1 MTGSVPAAESRV
13 ESDVVPHPDG
23 ASHSHPDGMHADPA
37 TRSQSLSG
45 RLLSLPRDLEPRA
58 VGDRSAGFTLALAGA
73 WVVCVGLPLAA
84 SVLLARPFRGLPLL
98 GPAIW
103 LALLRGARW
112 ISPPAR
118 CERLLRRGRYAE
130 AAALCETELSIRG
143 PGAWH
148 GNRRLAWLNRLTSAL
163 LGAGRLGEASVAALE
178 ALAGRPDPE
187 TLANLAQCL
196 LALNRYREA
205 AEAAR
210 LALSLTRNRSVSAHA
225 VLANVLM
232 AEGRPA
238 EAQATAQSGMAD
250 IEALLPYVQ
259 PAHHVALLAAL
270 CRADRALG
278 DDAQARAHL
287 AALRK
292 AAGRNPL
299 LQAYVLLEEADARA
313 SWGDVDGAFTLLEQA
328 SHLAT
333 HLACWFAQ
341 QPYVLDELMSDPR
354 LLNLMDRARSEW
366 MRRAEGAENE
376 RLAPDQGAAPPAYVA
391 MELASAQQR
400 GLARPAPHASW
411 QALAVQV
418 TTLGATLAL
427 LVWWTWTFFL
437 SGA

>member
-1 MTGSVPAAESRV
+1 MSGNVPATESRV
-13 ESDVVPHPDG
+13 ESDVSPYPDG
-23 ASHSHPDGMHADPA
+23 TSHSHPDGTRADPP
-37 TRSQSLSG
+37 TRSRSLSG
-45 RLLSLPRDLEPRA
+45 RLSSLPRDLQART
-58 VGDRSAGFTLALAGA
+58 VGDRSAAFTLALAGA
-73 WVVCVGLPLAA
+73 WVICVALPLAT

-112 ISPPAR
+112 VSPPAR
-118 CERLLRRGRYAE
+118 CDRLLQRGRYAE
-130 AAALCETELSIRG
+130 AAALCEGELSLRG
-143 PGAWH
+143 PSAWH

-178 ALAGRPDPE
+178 ALAERPDPE

-196 LALNRYREA
+196 LVLNRYQEA

-210 LALSLTRNRSVSAHA
+210 MALSLTRNRSVSAHA

-238 EAQATAQSGMAD
+238 EAQAMAQSGMAD

-270 CRADRALG
+270 CRADRALS
-278 DDAQARAHL
+278 DDERARVHL

-292 AAGRNPL
+292 AAGHNPL
-299 LQAYVLLEEADARA
+299 LQAYMLLEEADARA
-313 SWGDVDGAFTLLEQA
+313 SWGDVDGAFGLLEQA
-328 SHLAT
+328 SQLAP
-333 HLACWFAQ
+333 HLACWFVQ
-341 QPYVLDELMSDPR
+341 QPYTLDELMGDPQ
-354 LLNLMDRARSEW
+354 LPDLVDRAHSEW
-366 MRRAEGAENE
+366 VRRAGADSA

-391 MELASAQQR
+391 MELAGAQQR
-400 GLARPAPHASW
+400 ASIRPAPHASW
-411 QALAVQV
+411 QALVVQV
-418 TTLGATLAL
+418 TTVGATLAL